1 MPSSAKQVA
10 LAEVFAE
17 DSEHESTF
25 YGFSDSEIDGHNQV
39 GHVVSK
45 RTYSDSDGL
54 RTAFTFRFIILWCFC
69 LFLVFS
75 RLHLTRF

>member
-25 YGFSDSEIDGHNQV
+25 YGFSDSEIDGHSDGQV

-54 RTAFTFRFIILWCFC
+54 RKAFTFRFIILWSF
-69 LFLVFS
+69 LLVF
-75 RLHLTRF
+75 TF